1 MESPR
6 MIIENRLAELGIV
19 LPEVPQPVGSYLPY
33 ARMGNLLFLCGQ
45 GPLLPS
51 GENAKGKLG
60 AEVTVEEGYQLARLT
75 GLYLIG
81 AMKLGLGDL
90 DRVVRIGKVLGMVN
104 CVPEFGDQ
112 PAVING
118 CSDLFVEVFGEKGR
132 HARSSVGMAA
142 LPGNMSVEIEAIV
155 EISD

>member
-1 MESPR
+1 ML
-6 MIIENRLAELGIV
+6 IENRLAELGIV
-19 LPEVPQPVGSYLPY
+19 LPTVPQPVGTYLP
-33 ARMGNLLFLCGQ
+33 AVQMGNLLFLCGQ
-45 GPLLPS
+45 GPLLET

-60 AEVTVEEGYQLARLT
+60 REVSIEEGYRHARLT

-81 AMKLGLGDL
+81 AMKLALGDL

-104 CVPEFGDQ
+104 CTPDFGDM

-132 HARSSVGMAA
+132 HARSSVGMGS
-142 LPGNMSVEIEAIV
+142 LPGGMTVEIEAVV
-155 EISD
+155 EVRD